1 MYVFTYSRICTM
13 YGCNCVLSL
22 CAENA
27 HSQKLM
33 NEYEK
38 YQELQARNQKLQE
51 DYERQLAEM
60 EASREKALA
69 ELTAFY
75 ESRLQERALQLDQ
88 AQDEHRHL
96 QKESNEM
103 RQQIEED
110 SDREILDI
118 RNRYERK
125 LRDEKEENMRIKGDF
140 GIMKKKVRMCICI
153 YVCVYAE
160 TEFYILISAP

>member
-1 MYVFTYSRICTM
+1 MYVCMYLCIRTM

-51 DYERQLAEM
+51 DYEWQLAEI

-69 ELTAFY
+69 ELTAFSVWS
-75 ESRLQERALQLDQ
+75 ESKYTYVHVLL
-88 AQDEHRHL
+88 
-96 QKESNEM
+96 SNHTHVYTPTPTHTHTNK
-103 RQQIEED
+103 
-110 SDREILDI
+110 STVTHTS
-118 RNRYERK
+118 YTH
-125 LRDEKEENMRIKGDF
+125 
-140 GIMKKKVRMCICI
+140 CS
-153 YVCVYAE
+153 VC
-160 TEFYILISAP
+160 T